1 MAEETVKLTADAV
14 WQDGTP
20 FAGYL
25 EVTLQGAGAT
35 ANSLVAPKK
44 AQEIA
49 FTDGRTEVSLVPSSA
64 LDGAKYRI
72 RVITTS
78 IEGNY
83 KSKTALVDELVEIPD
98 TDCTLHEL
106 VKKSTASEQEPE
118 AEDVPAGG

>member
-25 EVTLQGAGAT
+25 EVTLQGAGTT

-49 FTDGRTEVSLVPSSA
+49 FVEGRAEIDLVPSSA
-64 LDGAKYRI
+64 LNGAKYRI
-72 RVITTS
+72 RVMTTS

-83 KSKTALVDELVEIPD
+83 KSKTAILDETVEIPD
-98 TDCTLHEL
+98 ADCTLHDIIDAGRQGEPSAADNEEL
-106 VKKSTASEQEPE
+106 P
-118 AEDVPAGG
+118 

>member
-25 EVTLQGAGAT
+25 EVTLQGAGTT

-49 FTDGRTEVSLVPSSA
+49 FVEGIAEIDLVPSSA
-64 LDGAKYRI
+64 LKGAKYRV
-72 RVITTS
+72 RVMTTS

-83 KSKTALVDELVEIPD
+83 KSKTAILDETVEIPD
-98 TDCTLHEL
+98 ADCTLHDIIDAGRQEEPPAADDEEL
-106 VKKSTASEQEPE
+106 P
-118 AEDVPAGG
+118 

>member
-25 EVTLQGAGAT
+25 EVTLQAAGAT

-44 AQEIA
+44 AQEVTFENGIA
-49 FTDGRTEVSLVPSSA
+49 EIDLVPSSA

-72 RVITTS
+72 RVMTTS

-83 KSKTALVDELVEIPD
+83 KSKTAILDELVEIPD
-98 TDCTLHEL
+98 TDCTLHGL
-106 VKKSTASEQEPE
+106 VGSAGQEAVTEVETDPQ
-118 AEDVPAGG
+118 G

>member
-1 MAEETVKLTADAV
+1 MSEETVKLTADAV

-44 AQEIA
+44 AQEITFENGVA
-49 FTDGRTEVSLVPSSA
+49 EIDLVPSSA

-72 RVITTS
+72 RVMTTS

-83 KSKTALVDELVEIPD
+83 KSKTAILDELVEIPD
-98 TDCTLHEL
+98 TDCTLHGL
-106 VKKSTASEQEPE
+106 VAASAETAEEEPPAEQPE
-118 AEDVPAGG
+118 G

>member
-1 MAEETVKLTADAV
+1 MAEETVKLIADAV

-20 FAGYL
+20 FSGYL

-44 AQEIA
+44 AQEVTFENGIA
-49 FTDGRTEVSLVPSSA
+49 EIDLVPSSA

-72 RVITTS
+72 RVMTTS

-83 KSKTALVDELVEIPD
+83 KSKTAILDELVEIPD
-98 TDCTLHEL
+98 TDCTLHGL
-106 VKKSTASEQEPE
+106 VGSAGQPEETVTEEEPQ
-118 AEDVPAGG
+118 G

>member
-25 EVTLQGAGAT
+25 EVTLQGAGTT

-49 FTDGRTEVSLVPSSA
+49 FVEGRAEIDLVPSSA
-64 LDGAKYRI
+64 LKGAKYRV
-72 RVITTS
+72 RVMTTS

-83 KSKTALVDELVEIPD
+83 KSKTALLNEEVEIPD
-98 TDCTLHEL
+98 ADCTLHEL
-106 VKKSTASEQEPE
+106 VGALADGGQEGVEPSSPE
-118 AEDVPAGG
+118 TP

>member
-25 EVTLQGAGAT
+25 EVTLQAAGAT

-44 AQEIA
+44 AQEITFENGVA
-49 FTDGRTEVSLVPSSA
+49 EIDLVPSSA
-64 LDGAKYRI
+64 LDGAKYQI
-72 RVITTS
+72 RVMTTS

-83 KSKTALVDELVEIPD
+83 KSKTAILDELVEIPD
-98 TDCTLHEL
+98 TDCTLHGL
-106 VKKSTASEQEPE
+106 VGTAGQAEETVQEPGE
-118 AEDVPAGG
+118 

>member
-1 MAEETVKLTADAV
+1 MAIDTVTLTADAV

-25 EVTLQGAGAT
+25 EVTLQKPGAAADG
-35 ANSLVAPKK
+35 LVAPKK

-49 FTDGRTEVSLVPSSA
+49 FTEGTAAVTLVPSSA

-98 TDCTLHEL
+98 TDCTLHGL
-106 VKKSTASEQEPE
+106 LAASQEPA
-118 AEDVPAGG
+118 AEPEPAA

>member
-1 MAEETVKLTADAV
+1 MSEETVKLTADAV

-20 FAGYL
+20 FSGYL
-25 EVTLQGAGAT
+25 EVTLLETGTT

-49 FTDGRTEVSLVPSSA
+49 FEEGRAEIDLVPSSA
-64 LDGAKYRI
+64 LGGAKYRI
-72 RVITTS
+72 RVMTTS

-83 KSKTALVDELVEIPD
+83 KSKTALLNETVEIPD

-106 VKKSTASEQEPE
+106 VGASGQETTTEVETDPQ
-118 AEDVPAGG
+118 G

>member
-25 EVTLQGAGAT
+25 EVTLQGAGTT

-49 FTDGRTEVSLVPSSA
+49 FVEGKAEIDLVPSSA
-64 LDGAKYRI
+64 LNGAKYRI
-72 RVITTS
+72 RVMTTS

-83 KSKTALVDELVEIPD
+83 KSKTAILDELVEIPD
-98 TDCTLHEL
+98 ADCTLHGL
-106 VKKSTASEQEPE
+106 LASRAEEVVEEEPSE
-118 AEDVPAGG
+118 

>member
-1 MAEETVKLTADAV
+1 MSEETVKLTADAV

-25 EVTLQGAGAT
+25 EVTLQGAGTT

-49 FTDGRTEVSLVPSSA
+49 FVEGRAEIDLVPSSA
-64 LDGAKYRI
+64 LKGAKYRI
-72 RVITTS
+72 RVMTTS

-83 KSKTALVDELVEIPD
+83 KSKTAILDETVEIPD
-98 TDCTLHEL
+98 ADCALHEI
-106 VKKSTASEQEPE
+106 VGAAGQNEATEVEPSE
-118 AEDVPAGG
+118 

>member
-20 FAGYL
+20 FSGYL
-25 EVTLQGAGAT
+25 EVTLLETGTT

-49 FTDGRTEVSLVPSSA
+49 FENGMAEIDLVPSSA
-64 LDGAKYRI
+64 LGGAKYRI
-72 RVITTS
+72 RVMTTS

-83 KSKTALVDELVEIPD
+83 KSKTALLNEEVEIPD
-98 TDCTLHEL
+98 ADCTLHDILDAGRQGAPSAADNEEL
-106 VKKSTASEQEPE
+106 P
-118 AEDVPAGG
+118 

>member
-20 FAGYL
+20 FSGYL
-25 EVTLQGAGAT
+25 EVTLQETGTT

-44 AQEIA
+44 QQEIA
-49 FTDGRTEVSLVPSSA
+49 FVEGVAEIDLVPSSV
-64 LDGAKYRI
+64 LSGTKYKI
-72 RVITTS
+72 RVITTA

-83 KSKTALVDELVEIPD
+83 KSKTALLDKVVEIPD

-106 VKKSTASEQEPE
+106 VAASAEVAEEEPPAEQPE
-118 AEDVPAGG
+118 G

>member
-25 EVTLQGAGAT
+25 EVTLQGAGTT

-44 AQEIA
+44 AQESA
-49 FTDGRTEVSLVPSSA
+49 FVEGRAEIDLVPSSA
-64 LDGAKYRI
+64 LKGAKYRV
-72 RVITTS
+72 RVMTTS

-83 KSKTALVDELVEIPD
+83 KSKTAILDETVEIPD
-98 TDCTLHEL
+98 ADCTLHEL
-106 VKKSTASEQEPE
+106 IKKSNTSEQESE
-118 AEDVPAGG
+118 AKDAPAGG

>member
-1 MAEETVKLTADAV
+1 MAIDTVTLTADAV

-25 EVTLQGAGAT
+25 EVTLQKPGAA
-35 ANSLVAPKK
+35 ADALVAPKK

-49 FTDGRTEVSLVPSSA
+49 FTEGTAAVTLVPSSD

-72 RVITTS
+72 RVVTTS

-83 KSKTALVDELVEIPD
+83 KSKTAIIDELVEIPD
-98 TDCTLHEL
+98 TDCTLHGL
-106 VKKSTASEQEPE
+106 LAASQEPA
-118 AEDVPAGG
+118 AEPEPAA

>member
-1 MAEETVKLTADAV
+1 MAIETVVLTADAV

-25 EVTLQGAGAT
+25 EVTLQKPGAA
-35 ANSLVAPKK
+35 ADALVAPKK

-49 FTDGRTEVSLVPSSA
+49 FTEGQATVTLVPSSA

-72 RVITTS
+72 RVMTTS

-83 KSKTALVDELVEIPD
+83 KSKTAIIDKLVEIPD
-98 TDCTLHEL
+98 TDCTLHGLLAVDTEEEP
-106 VKKSTASEQEPE
+106 AAEPE
-118 AEDVPAGG
+118 PTEP

>member
-25 EVTLQGAGAT
+25 EVTLQGAGTT

-49 FTDGRTEVSLVPSSA
+49 FVEGRAEIDLVPSSA
-64 LDGAKYRI
+64 LKGAKYRI
-72 RVITTS
+72 RVMTTS

-83 KSKTALVDELVEIPD
+83 KSKTAILDELVEIPD
-98 TDCTLHEL
+98 ADCTLHEI
-106 VKKSTASEQEPE
+106 VGAAGQNE
-118 AEDVPAGG
+118 ATEVETETQG